1 MAEFCIHIQGQQQ
14 WSLWKAVPACPL
26 LQSCDR
32 VVRASQHSGIGYVY
46 LKSIKTDNIY
56 YSRIAFLYIR
66 QTIWQYILYTFGPY
80 ALNWCG
86 LKKPVVIQTGMD
98 GSLFQGAGIF
108 VRNVS
113 ICL

>member
-56 YSRIAFLYIR
+56 YS
-66 QTIWQYILYTFGPY
+66 
-80 ALNWCG
+80 
-86 LKKPVVIQTGMD
+86 
-98 GSLFQGAGIF
+98 
-108 VRNVS
+108 
-113 ICL
+113 